1 MEDRTRTSLTGRKD
15 AGSGI
20 SPGRKMRVGFD
31 ARWYNNSGVG
41 TYVAELLR
49 AMAPLQEQF
58 ELVVY
63 QHAQNKV
70 PGLDSLPVKTREVK
84 AGKYSIAAQF
94 ELARCCRI
102 DSLDLFHAP
111 FYVAPLRAP
120 CPVVVTIHD
129 LIPFLFRTSGW
140 LKQSLVKAGYRAAV
154 RHAAHLIAVSNST
167 ARDMEKILRVA
178 PERITTVHN
187 GVPPEFSPESAP
199 EELTTLKRQYGV
211 RPPYAV
217 AASARNWRTKNL
229 ESALRALA
237 LARQQSNIPF
247 QTVVYGPVEGIEAA
261 KEAVH
266 GLDLVRA
273 GFMPS
278 HDLAMLFRHAH
289 VFIMP
294 SLYEGFGLPV
304 LEAMAC
310 GCAVLTSDRG
320 SLAEVAGTGAQVF
333 DPYDVTGMAAAIAKL
348 LTNEELLKR
357 WRMSAVVRSRDF
369 SWSHA
374 AAETLSIYHRMLRQT

>member
-1 MEDRTRTSLTGRKD
+1 
-15 AGSGI
+15 
-20 SPGRKMRVGFD
+20 MRVGFD
-31 ARWYNNSGVG
+31 ARWYNDSGVG

-49 AMAPLQEQF
+49 AMAPLQEQL

-63 QHAQNKV
+63 QHARNKV

-84 AGKYSIAAQF
+84 AGKYSLAAQL

-140 LKQSLVKAGYRAAV
+140 LKQSLVKAGYRATV
-154 RHAAHLIAVSNST
+154 RRAAHLIAVSNST
-167 ARDMEKILRVA
+167 ASDLEKILRVA
-178 PERITTVHN
+178 PERITAVPN
-187 GVPPEFSPESAP
+187 GAAQEFCAVSAP
-199 EELTTLKRQYGV
+199 EELSILEKKYGV

-237 LARQQSNIPF
+237 LARHQSSIPF
-247 QTVVYGPVEGIEAA
+247 QTVVYGPAEGIDAA
-261 KEAVH
+261 KQAVD
-266 GLDLVRA
+266 GLDVVRA
-273 GFMPS
+273 GFMPA

-304 LEAMAC
+304 LEAMSC
-310 GCAVLTSDRG
+310 GCAVITSDRG

-348 LTNEELLKR
+348 LIDEELLKR
-357 WRMSAVVRSRDF
+357 WRMAARVRSRDF
-369 SWSHA
+369 SWARA
-374 AAETLSIYHRMLRQT
+374 AAETLSIYDRVLRQTRTA

>member
-1 MEDRTRTSLTGRKD
+1 MEDLTGASLTQRED

-20 SPGRKMRVGFD
+20 LQGRKPRVGFD
-31 ARWYNNSGVG
+31 ARWYNDSGVG

-49 AMAPLQEQF
+49 AMVPLQEQF

-63 QHAQNKV
+63 QDVKNKV
-70 PGLDSLPVKTREVK
+70 PGLDSLPVKTREVD

-111 FYVAPLRAP
+111 FYAAPLRAP

-140 LKQSLVKAGYRAAV
+140 PKQSLVKIGYRAAV
-154 RHAAHLIAVSNST
+154 RRAAHLIAVSKST
-167 ARDMEKILRVA
+167 AHDLEKVLRVA
-178 PERITTVHN
+178 PERITAVHN
-187 GVPPEFSPESAP
+187 AAAREFSPDGAP
-199 EELTTLKRQYGV
+199 EELSILEKKYGV

-217 AASARNWRTKNL
+217 LASARNWRTKNL

-237 LARQQSNIPF
+237 LARQQGSIRF
-247 QTVVYGPVEGIEAA
+247 QTVVYGPPEGIDAA
-261 KEAVH
+261 KSAVQD
-266 GLDLVRA
+266 LDLVRA
-273 GFMPS
+273 GFLPS
-278 HDLAMLFRHAH
+278 HDLAILFRHAH
-289 VFIMP
+289 VFVMP

-304 LEAMAC
+304 LEAMSC
-310 GCAVLTSDRG
+310 GCAAITSDRG

-348 LTNEELLKR
+348 LRDEKLLIR
-357 WRMSAVVRSRDF
+357 WRMAAQVRSGDF
-369 SWSHA
+369 SWARA